1 MDPIS
6 DCQRAVDGAREMI
19 ATVQPNE
26 MTKPTTCESWDV
38 RALINHMIGVCQNF
52 AGGLRGAA
60 PGSGTADSDLAG
72 DDPAGAYVRA
82 AEAVMQEWRAPGA
95 LEKTLKMPFG
105 DMPAAFAARIMVGD
119 QLIHTWDLAKSLG
132 RPYTM
137 DEDLASATLQM
148 MQENIGPDLRGPG
161 RPFAAAV
168 ECPGSAPLQDRL
180 VALAGRRP

>member
-1 MDPIS
+1 
-6 DCQRAVDGAREMI
+6 
-19 ATVQPNE
+19 
-26 MTKPTTCESWDV
+26 
-38 RALINHMIGVCQNF
+38 
-52 AGGLRGAA
+52 
-60 PGSGTADSDLAG
+60 
-72 DDPAGAYVRA
+72 
-82 AEAVMQEWRAPGA
+82 
-95 LEKTLKMPFG
+95 MPFG

>member
-6 DCQRAVDGAREMI
+6 NCQRAVDGAREMI
-19 ATVQPNE
+19 ATVRPDE
-26 MTKPTTCESWDV
+26 MAKSTTCESWDV

-52 AGGLRGAA
+52 AGALQGAA
-60 PGSGTADSDLAG
+60 PGSGSADSDLAG
-72 DDPAGAYVRA
+72 DDPAGAYARA
-82 AEAVMQEWRAPGA
+82 ADAVMREWRAPGA
-95 LEKTLKMPFG
+95 LEKTLKMSFG
-105 DMPAAFAARIMVGD
+105 DMPAAFAVRIMVGD

-137 DEDLASATLQM
+137 DQDLASATLQM